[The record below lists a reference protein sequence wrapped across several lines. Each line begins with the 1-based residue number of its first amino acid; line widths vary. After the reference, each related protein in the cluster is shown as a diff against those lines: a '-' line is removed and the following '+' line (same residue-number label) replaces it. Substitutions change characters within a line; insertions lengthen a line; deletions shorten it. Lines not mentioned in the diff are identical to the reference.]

1 MYGRV
6 ILGKLAT
13 NEKSKKSLVIKASS
27 MRSAYVNHFIHFPD
41 FVIALIAGGLHLE
54 KKKTFTGCCKP
65 AGLPDGIFCICS
77 KNSNLVIFWRALES
91 KMMVHFTDICK
102 IV

>member
-54 KKKTFTGCCKP
+54 KKNIYWMLQASRVARWYILHMFQKFQFGYILEGLGIKNDGTFYGH
-65 AGLPDGIFCICS
+65 L
-77 KNSNLVIFWRALES
+77 
-91 KMMVHFTDICK
+91 
-102 IV
+102 

>member
-54 KKKTFTGCCKP
+54 KKKHLLDVASQQGCQ
-65 AGLPDGIFCICS
+65 
-77 KNSNLVIFWRALES
+77 
-91 KMMVHFTDICK
+91 MVYFAYVPK
-102 IV
+102 IPIWLYFGGPWNQK